1 MNGISISDM
10 KDFATDFGSDL
21 QLGNDI
27 GNVIDL
33 NDLGS
38 DDLGMSFLA
47 NTNIGGSSSR
57 NRDQSS
63 SYNVAPSASINNI
76 ELQPLDS
83 FGGIEELNIPLAD
96 GSIPSVTFTKEESI
110 FGNNQSS
117 SATNIQF
124 QSAARIDPEEERRLK
139 ADLITK
145 LDRLEKR
152 GYPVSKR
159 FTVDNTL
166 QEIQDEYNRLTD
178 ARSLETSIKFQRQM
192 MMGLVTGLEMMN
204 EKVVPDRLKA
214 NIDGWSESV
223 HENVEDFDEVF
234 EELYDK
240 YKGKGNMPPEARL
253 IFMLAGSGFMYH
265 MSNSFMR
272 KNMPTADE
280 VFKNNPQLRR
290 DFASAMAQ
298 QAGPGFG
305 NFMEMSMPGGQQQP
319 QPAMQQMQQMGGAQF
334 GGQNG
339 AFYQSPQ
346 QPVTAMPSVQ
356 MPQQFAAAE
365 PPRVARKEMNGPSG
379 VDDILNVFKEV
390 RDAEVGGFMNRPPT
404 PPPSPGAHSQMY
416 AQPVISALN
425 EMQSVGSDDFASRAD
440 STMTGRT
447 RGTAA
452 RRKAMPI
459 GNVLNLNV

>member
-1 MNGISISDM
+1 MSGISISDM
-10 KDFATDFGSDL
+10 KDFATDFSSDF

-38 DDLGMSFLA
+38 DDLGMSLLA
-47 NTNIGGSSSR
+47 NNNINGGNSYK
-57 NRDQSS
+57 NKEQS
-63 SYNVAPSASINNI
+63 SYNVSPSPAINNI
-76 ELQPLDS
+76 ELHKIDS
-83 FGGIEELNIPLAD
+83 LGDFDDLNIPLAD
-96 GSIPSVTFTKEESI
+96 GSVPSVTFTKEESI

-117 SATNIQF
+117 SASNIQF
-124 QSAARIDPEEERRLK
+124 QGAAKIDPEEERKQK

-159 FTVDNTL
+159 FTTDNTL
-166 QEIQDEYNRLTD
+166 QEIQDEFNRLTD

-204 EKVVPDRLKA
+204 EKVVPDRLKV

-223 HENVEDFDEVF
+223 HENIEDFDEVF

-253 IFMLAGSGFMYH
+253 IFALAGSGFMYH

-272 KNMPTADE
+272 KNMPTADDI
-280 VFKNNPQLRR
+280 FKNNPQLRR
-290 DFASAMAQ
+290 DFATAMAQ

-305 NFMEMSMPGGQQQP
+305 NFMGMSMPGGQQP
-319 QPAMQQMQQMGGAQF
+319 QPAMQPQQGSQF
-334 GGQNG
+334 GGQTG
-339 AFYQSPQ
+339 AFYQPPQ
-346 QPVTAMPSVQ
+346 QPATAMPSVQ
-356 MPQQFAAAE
+356 IPQQYAASE
-365 PPRVARKEMNGPSG
+365 PVRVARKEMNGPSN
-379 VDDILNVFKEV
+379 VDDILNKFQEV
-390 RDAEVGGFMNRPPT
+390 RAAEIGGFMNRPST
-404 PPPSPGAHSQMY
+404 PPQSPGVHSQTFM
-416 AQPVISALN
+416 QPTISALN

-447 RGTAA
+447 RGIAA